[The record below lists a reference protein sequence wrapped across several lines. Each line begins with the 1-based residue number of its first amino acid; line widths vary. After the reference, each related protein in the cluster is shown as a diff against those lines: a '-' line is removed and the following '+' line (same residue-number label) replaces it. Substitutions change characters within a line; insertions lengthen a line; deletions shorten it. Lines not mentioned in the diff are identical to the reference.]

1 MQRLLVVLPLAF
13 LVACGGGHSVTT
25 PSAVSALTEWSPYL
39 GVHIFDWA
47 LNVQQPYLQ
56 PLMDHHAVRGIRVE
70 YVGPETEMAAQWALS
85 NGADDVLGILPDA
98 MLKPDACAALQT
110 VAGSTPSV
118 RFWEIGNEVQLFIT
132 MTPQEYAPI
141 FAAAVA
147 CVADKDLDIVVIPAA
162 PVGNMGGQDF
172 LRGALDAGIL
182 KLANDGRVPILAL
195 HYYSTGSNFMPDI
208 TRQIQRLPA
217 NTEVWVTETGVD
229 DQAAQVGFVQA
240 QYPRIHASWRATRI
254 YWYVFSEC
262 SGYSL
267 VSGLASSC
275 KSTPPSLSPLYSL
288 LKGGGR

>member
-39 GVHIFDWA
+39 GVHIFEWT
-47 LNVQQPYLQ
+47 LNVQQPYLR

-98 MLKPDACAALQT
+98 MLKPDTCAALQS
-110 VAGSTPSV
+110 VVGSTPSI
-118 RFWEIGNEVQLFIT
+118 RYWEIGNEVQLFIT
-132 MTPQEYAPI
+132 MPPQEYALI
-141 FAAAVA
+141 FAAAVS
-147 CVADKDLDIVVIPAA
+147 CVTEKNLDVVVIPAA

-172 LRGALDAGIL
+172 LRSALDAGIL
-182 KLANDGRVPILAL
+182 KLANDGHVPIVAL
-195 HYYSTGSNFMPDI
+195 HYYSTGSAFMSDMA
-208 TRQIQRLPA
+208 RQVQRLPA
-217 NTEVWVTETGVD
+217 NTEIWVTETGVD
-229 DQAAQVGFVQA
+229 GQSAQIAYVKD

-267 VSGLASSC
+267 VGGLAGTC
-275 KSTPPSLSPLYSL
+275 KSTPAFSPLYTL
-288 LKGGGR
+288 LKGGGQ